1 MAPNP
6 LIVKSVEQLS
16 YRVTVGDVAAQAGLE
31 INLAQQ
37 GLLALASDA
46 GGHLQVADSGE
57 IVYLF
62 PKNFRTILRNKF
74 WRLRLKE
81 WWEKVW
87 NVLFYLIRISFG
99 IILIISIVLM
109 AIAIAVIVIAISSS
123 RDSEGNSG
131 GGSSRSSSGG
141 GGIFFFPYFWS
152 GTDIFW
158 LFNPSYDHN
167 RSQKR
172 KRSASGTSGEQN
184 QMNFLEAIFSFLFGD
199 GNPNADLEERRW
211 QEIGSVIRNNSGA
224 VVAQQIAPYLDN
236 IEGGSSEDEDYMLP
250 VLARFNGY
258 PEVSPEGEIIYYFPE
273 LQVTAKQRRRQSVQA
288 YFKEQLWR
296 FSQAGSGQ
304 IMLAIGLGAANFILA
319 LVLGSLLQGDVA
331 AQLGGLVAFVD
342 SIYWLLLAYG
352 TAFLGIPLIR
362 YFWIQLKNSQI
373 EAGNQKRAERAVA
386 LNQADQSLRQKIA
399 YARQFAD
406 QKVIGDQD
414 ITYSTETDLL
424 DQELKSSDKIDQEWQ
439 RRLESGS

>member
-6 LIVKSVEQLS
+6 AIAKSVEQLN

-62 PKNFRTILRNKF
+62 PQNFRSILRNKF

-99 IILIISIVLM
+99 IILIISILVM
-109 AIAIAVIVIAISSS
+109 VVTIAVILIAMSSS
-123 RDSEGNSG
+123 RDGEGNSG
-131 GGSSRSSSGG
+131 GGSSSSSSSG
-141 GGIFFFPYFWS
+141 GGIFFFPFLWS
-152 GTDIFW
+152 PDIFW
-158 LFNPSYDHN
+158 LFDPSYDYN
-167 RSQKR
+167 RYQRR
-172 KRSASGTSGEQN
+172 KLSASRSSAGQN
-184 QMNFLEAIFSFLFGD
+184 EMNFLEAVFSFLFGD
-199 GNPNADLEERRW
+199 GNPNADLEDRRW
-211 QEIGSVIRNNSGA
+211 QEIGIVIRNNGSA

-236 IEGGSSEDEDYMLP
+236 IEAGSSEDEDYMLP
-250 VLARFNGY
+250 VLTRFNGY

-273 LQVTAKQRRRQSVQA
+273 LQVTANQRRHQSVQA
-288 YFKEQLWR
+288 YLREQLWR
-296 FSQAGSGQ
+296 FSEAGSGQ

-319 LVLGSLLQGDVA
+319 LVLGSLLQGDIA
-331 AQLGGLVAFVD
+331 AQLGGWVAFVN
-342 SIYWLLLAYG
+342 SIYWLLLGYG

-362 YFWIQLKNSQI
+362 YFWIQGRNGKI
-373 EAGNQKRAERAVA
+373 EARNQKRQERAVV
-386 LNQADQSLRQKIA
+386 LNQADDALSRKID
-399 YARQFAD
+399 YARQFAAE
-406 QKVIGDQD
+406 KVIGDED
-414 ITYSTETDLL
+414 ITYSTETDLVE
-424 DQELKSSDKIDQEWQ
+424 QEFKRSDKIDEEWR
-439 RRLESGS
+439 RRLDSGS

>member
-62 PKNFRTILRNKF
+62 PKNFRAILRNKF

-158 LFNPSYDHN
+158 LFNPSYDYN
-167 RSQKR
+167 RYQQR

-236 IEGGSSEDEDYMLP
+236 IEAGSSEDEDYMLP

-288 YFKEQLWR
+288 YLKEQLWR

-386 LNQADQSLRQKIA
+386 LNQADESLRQKIA

-406 QKVIGDQD
+406 QKVIGDRD

-424 DQELKSSDKIDQEWQ
+424 DQELKGSDKIDEEWQ